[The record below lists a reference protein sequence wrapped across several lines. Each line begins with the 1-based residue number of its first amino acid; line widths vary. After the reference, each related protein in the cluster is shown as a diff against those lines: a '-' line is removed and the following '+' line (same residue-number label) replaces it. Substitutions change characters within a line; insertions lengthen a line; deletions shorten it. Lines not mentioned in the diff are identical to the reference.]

1 MNYPAASCGELTRMR
16 LNWMVIIMK
25 KNYVYSVM
33 VLTILFFATAAF
45 AADNKTAE
53 IGIIDVQK
61 VLRESKAAKKAQ
73 NIYKKDFETKRA
85 LLSAGEKEIQRLEE
99 DFKENGKVLS
109 VEARKEKEENLTKQ
123 VKDFRRLA
131 ADMDEELKKKDAELT
146 RKLLA
151 EIGRVVQT
159 LLKKDQYTVIMQSD
173 KVVAFDET
181 VDITEKV
188 IKLYDAEK
196 E

>member
-1 MNYPAASCGELTRMR
+1 
-16 LNWMVIIMK
+16 MK
-25 KNYVYSVM
+25 KHYACYIII
-33 VLTILFFATAAF
+33 LIGLFFATAAL
-45 AADNKTAE
+45 AADKKTVK

-61 VLRESKAAKKAQ
+61 VLRESQAAKKAQ
-73 NIYKKDFETKRA
+73 AIYKKDFESKRA
-85 LLSAGEKEIQRLEE
+85 LLNAAEKEIRRLEE
-99 DFKENGKVLS
+99 DLKENGRALS
-109 VEARKEKEENLTKQ
+109 VDARKEKEENLTKQ
-123 VKDFRRLA
+123 VKEFKRLA

-151 EIGRVVQT
+151 EIGGVVQT

-173 KVVAFDET
+173 KIVAFDEAI
-181 VDITEKV
+181 DITEKV